1 MVVVFAVGTA
11 DQGGG
16 DACYGLY
23 LIVAGGDIGDDL
35 VGGEGVVV
43 VVVVRVVHDLHTCLM
58 QRLDGL
64 GIFIHPIPHQEE
76 GGLDL
81 VLMQDIDENLGVLV
95 APGGIEGD
103 GAVFFAVLG
112 RAVHAVNGKLA
123 GGCGGGDG
131 GGHMDDAENGGS
143 GQQRT
148 GG

>member
-1 MVVVFAVGTA
+1 MCIR
-11 DQGGG
+11 DS
-16 DACYGLY
+16 
-23 LIVAGGDIGDDL
+23 
-35 VGGEGVVV
+35 
-43 VVVVRVVHDLHTCLM
+43 
-58 QRLDGL
+58 
-64 GIFIHPIPHQEE
+64 
-76 GGLDL
+76 
-81 VLMQDIDENLGVLV
+81 V

-131 GGHMDDAENGGS
+131 SGHMDDAENGGS